1 MAKWYV
7 LKKEDGTIISM
18 GDDVPTPGKGEAV
31 DTYDEPQE
39 DIISTHKVQKWNV
52 IKDEDGN
59 PVRFG
64 FSDMVAGDGE
74 TLEQYDTAQDDI
86 IAEHKAAVIEAQES
100 VDDQIAAYDA
110 KVANETITHGEL
122 VKLLKLKKQI

>member
-18 GDDVPTPGKGEAV
+18 GGDMPTKGKGEAV
-31 DTYDEPQE
+31 ETYDEPQE

-52 IKDEDGN
+52 IKDGDGN

-64 FSDMVAGDGE
+64 FSDMVAGNGE
-74 TLEQYDTAQDDI
+74 TLEQYDTIQPGI
-86 IAEHKAAVIEAQES
+86 IADHKTAVAEAQES
-100 VDDQIAAYDA
+100 AETQIAAYDA

-122 VKLLKLKKQI
+122 VKLLKLRKQI